1 MGQIYVGDFAKI
13 CGLLREYE
21 LYIFY
26 HAIAFT
32 KKNEIKKHSLNSL
45 KNTRKYLILFF
56 VKTLGEQLKKLFY
69 LAKNSALEILFFY
82 NHLDQSQYRAS
93 VNIAYL
99 FCDWLKNFARK
110 IEFFG
115 APSHMCVPEG
125 NKIKALWI
133 LV

>member
-32 KKNEIKKHSLNSL
+32 KKKNEIKKEDSLDSL
-45 KNTRKYLILFF
+45 KNTHKYLIWFF

-93 VNIAYL
+93 VNIA
-99 FCDWLKNFARK
+99 
-110 IEFFG
+110 
-115 APSHMCVPEG
+115 
-125 NKIKALWI
+125 
-133 LV
+133 